1 MKICFLA
8 GNYFCYITKV
18 SRKVQRL
25 ESEESLTNTLSTSA
39 QQVNM
44 EKKLEKQMY
53 QISDPLFEV
62 CIDVILGDASIQRN
76 TSKKIEKY
84 RLKFLQSAKHEK
96 YVFHLHEIFKDYVVS
111 QPYFNEKR
119 NTFSFQTVFHSDF
132 NKVAH
137 IFLDKKD
144 NKKIIS
150 DFFTIYPI
158 SPISLAY
165 WFMDDGGLLSYN
177 KDYIRKSLVF
187 NTQGFSFNEVNVLSE
202 NLNTTYN
209 LETWVKL
216 NKNKPIIAVSGKK
229 YTQIK
234 NLISPYIIPSM
245 KYKLPL

>member
-1 MKICFLA
+1 
-8 GNYFCYITKV
+8 
-18 SRKVQRL
+18 
-25 ESEESLTNTLSTSA
+25 
-39 QQVNM
+39 
-44 EKKLEKQMY
+44 MY

-62 CIDVILGDASIQRN
+62 CIGVILGDASIQRN

-187 NTQGFSFNEVNVLSE
+187 NTQGFSFNEVNVVSE